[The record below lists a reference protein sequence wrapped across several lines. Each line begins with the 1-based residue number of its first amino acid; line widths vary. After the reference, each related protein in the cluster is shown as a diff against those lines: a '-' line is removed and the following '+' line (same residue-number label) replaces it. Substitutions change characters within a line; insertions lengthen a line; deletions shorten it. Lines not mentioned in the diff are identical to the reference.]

1 MVYQDLQLTCRQCGQ
16 IFTWPRWAQQW
27 SAAAGVSQDPACC
40 LACRVTAAQARLAA
54 ADDMPAPPWEGLPLR
69 TVTHAGAPGDP
80 INIALEGGRDELL
93 AAFAA
98 IGARPAD
105 PLSLRDDLH
114 LAEAAMRRG
123 IYVSA
128 PVSRLFLF
136 DRVEDFAIETEL
148 GSVASRMHARF
159 WDADRQDPVTGRAL
173 WLGAVS
179 LDTGIELLRRHHIPV
194 GTTHRID
201 PDLDA
206 VRDLLMVML
215 IEAGLVGAVTRRP
228 GIGRTPDG
236 RNGSGDPFFTE
247 GDVIVMTVA
256 QNSREPGVMYI
267 SVRRLR
273 RRTDMLCIQFPF
285 GKLDT

>member
-16 IFTWPRWAQQW
+16 SFTWPRWAQQW
-27 SAAAGVSQDPACC
+27 SVSRRRLSGSGVLPGVQGRGGAG
-40 LACRVTAAQARLAA
+40 RLAV
-54 ADDMPAPPWEGLPLR
+54 ADRIPAPSWEGLPLR
-69 TVTHAGAPGDP
+69 TVTHAGVPGDP
-80 INIALEGGRDELL
+80 INIAPEGGRDELL

-159 WDADRQDPVTGRAL
+159 WDAGRQDPATGRAL

-247 GDVIVMTVA
+247 GDVMVITVTQTA
-256 QNSREPGVMYI
+256 RGSRA
-267 SVRRLR
+267 
-273 RRTDMLCIQFPF
+273 
-285 GKLDT
+285 